1 MGIAFVGL
9 FLSNSNTNMEL
20 LRDLGLTCVL
30 LGISLVDWETM
41 EIPDGY
47 ILFGIFWWLLTNT
60 GKLGIEWWAMD
71 RKGGMRAAS
80 VYILKTMGK
89 SFLAAIAIAGIIL
102 LLSLVMD
109 KILGKES
116 MGGGD
121 IKMLFM
127 TTLYLGIWN
136 GLFALILS
144 CVIGL
149 LFVAFCKQKKIP
161 FAPSIAIATYLGLT
175 IGPFFT
181 RWYLSML

>member
-1 MGIAFVGL
+1 MVGYGPEGRHESGFGL
-9 FLSNSNTNMEL
+9 HFENHGEVLPGSNCYC
-20 LRDLGLTCVL
+20 R
-30 LGISLVDWETM
+30 
-41 EIPDGY
+41 
-47 ILFGIFWWLLTNT
+47 
-60 GKLGIEWWAMD
+60 
-71 RKGGMRAAS
+71 
-80 VYILKTMGK
+80 
-89 SFLAAIAIAGIIL
+89 
-102 LLSLVMD
+102 

-149 LFVAFCKQKKIP
+149 LFIAFCKQKKIP
-161 FAPSIAIATYLGLT
+161 FGPSIAIATYLGLT